1 LSLLRV
7 QSLHLL
13 LTLKSHLTKNLN
25 EIIPIYA
32 SLAETYLRLGY
43 TGKAGTLFAQA
54 SKHMKDSQPSPSTL
68 LRWHLTYAE
77 YYARISNLT
86 KANFHIS
93 QAGILYTS
101 TFSSDRKW
109 IEPAERAERVLAVG
123 KAGFVLS
130 LIAFEESELEKA
142 IGYVDYAIRV
152 LKTGIA
158 AAERAGKVVTM
169 ATRDYDPF
177 SSDPRPPVEEVRPKG
192 IQFGCKLWSFKS
204 VRHLF

>member
-1 LSLLRV
+1 
-7 QSLHLL
+7 
-13 LTLKSHLTKNLN
+13 
-25 EIIPIYA
+25 
-32 SLAETYLRLGY
+32 
-43 TGKAGTLFAQA
+43 
-54 SKHMKDSQPSPSTL
+54 M
-68 LRWHLTYAE
+68 
-77 YYARISNLT
+77 
-86 KANFHIS
+86 
-93 QAGILYTS
+93 LYTS